1 MTKSKFTKWGQ
12 NSNDLHVEDDFERGE
27 WSAEFFI
34 FKFCWL
40 FLNEDDEELWLGV
53 SWTEENFLLI
63 EWLFAWFLIN
73 FWLVL
78 YIYY

>member
-1 MTKSKFTKWGQ
+1 MTKIKFTKWGQ
-12 NSNDLHVEDDFERGE
+12 NSNDLHVEDDFEIGE
-27 WSAEFFI
+27 WSAEFFK
-34 FKFCWL
+34 FKICWL
-40 FLNEDDEELWLGV
+40 FLNEDEEELWLGV

-78 YIYY
+78 YIY